1 MSIAKLFTASAA
13 VSLLAACATMQP
25 PTGPAPAPVAVKAP
39 EPAPVPVPA
48 PAPVQE
54 VAPAFSMYEGTY
66 RCELSRKV
74 VVREVSPDQSLAV
87 LNWRK
92 RDYTMHAVHAPSGAL
107 RYEHESGLTW
117 ITVVGKSM
125 LLDTKRGKQLANE
138 CRV

>member
-13 VSLLAACATMQP
+13 VSLLAGCATMQA
-25 PTGPAPAPVAVKAP
+25 PTAPAPAPAPVAVKAP
-39 EPAPVPVPA
+39 APA
-48 PAPVQE
+48 PAPVKKA
-54 VAPAFSMYEGTY
+54 APRFAMNVGTY

-74 VVREVSPDQSLAV
+74 IVREVSPDQSLAV

-92 RDYTMHAVHAPSGAL
+92 RNYTMRAVHAPSGAL
-107 RYEHESGLTW
+107 RFEHKSGLTW

>member
-13 VSLLAACATMQP
+13 VSLLAGCATMQQA
-25 PTGPAPAPVAVKAP
+25 PTAPAPAPAPVAVKAP
-39 EPAPVPVPA
+39 VPAPA

-54 VAPAFSMYEGTY
+54 VVPMFALYEGTY

-74 VVREVSPDQSLAV
+74 VIREVSPDQSLAV

-92 RDYTMHAVHAPSGAL
+92 RDYTMHSVHAPSGAL
-107 RYEHESGLTW
+107 RFEHESGLTW

>member
-13 VSLLAACATMQP
+13 VSLLAGCATMQA
-25 PTGPAPAPVAVKAP
+25 PTAPAPAPVPVAVKAP
-39 EPAPVPVPA
+39 EPAPA

-54 VAPAFSMYEGTY
+54 VVPMFALYEGTY

-87 LNWRK
+87 LNWGK

-107 RYEHESGLTW
+107 RFEHESGLTW

>member
-13 VSLLAACATMQP
+13 VSLLASCATMQA
-25 PTGPAPAPVAVKAP
+25 PTAPAPAPAPVAVKVP
-39 EPAPVPVPA
+39 EPAPA

-54 VAPAFSMYEGTY
+54 VAPLFSLYEGTY

-92 RDYTMHAVHAPSGAL
+92 RGYTMRAVHAPSGAL
-107 RYEHESGLTW
+107 RFEHESGLTW

>member
-13 VSLLAACATMQP
+13 VSLLAGCATMQE
-25 PTGPAPAPVAVKAP
+25 PTTAPSPAPVAVKAP
-39 EPAPVPVPA
+39 APVAA
-48 PAPVQE
+48 PAPVKA
-54 VAPAFSMYEGTY
+54 APAFAMHKGTY
-66 RCELSRKV
+66 RCELKRKV
-74 VVREVSPDQSLAV
+74 VVRKVSPDQTLAV

-92 RDYTMHAVHAPSGAL
+92 RDYTMRAVHAPSGAL
-107 RYEHESGLTW
+107 RFEHESGLTW

>member
-25 PTGPAPAPVAVKAP
+25 SQAPAPAPVAK
-39 EPAPVPVPA
+39 
-48 PAPVQE
+48 APVQ
-54 VAPAFSMYEGTY
+54 APATAPVAKKARPLFSMKPGTY
-66 RCELSRKV
+66 RCELKRKV
-74 VVREVSPDQSLAV
+74 VVRKVSADQSLAV
-87 LNWRK
+87 LKWRK
-92 RDYTMHAVHAPSGAL
+92 RSYTMRAVNARSGAL
-107 RYEHESGLTW
+107 RYEHKSGLTW

>member
-13 VSLLAACATMQP
+13 VSLLAACAPMQTAQAP
-25 PTGPAPAPVAVKAP
+25 APAAKAPVQAPAPAPVVRK
-39 EPAPVPVPA
+39 VR
-48 PAPVQE
+48 
-54 VAPAFSMYEGTY
+54 PAFVMKPGTY
-66 RCELSRKV
+66 RCELKRNV
-74 VVREVSPDQSLAV
+74 VVRKVSADQSLAV
-87 LNWRK
+87 LKWRK
-92 RDYTMHAVHAPSGAL
+92 RSYTMRAVSARSGAL